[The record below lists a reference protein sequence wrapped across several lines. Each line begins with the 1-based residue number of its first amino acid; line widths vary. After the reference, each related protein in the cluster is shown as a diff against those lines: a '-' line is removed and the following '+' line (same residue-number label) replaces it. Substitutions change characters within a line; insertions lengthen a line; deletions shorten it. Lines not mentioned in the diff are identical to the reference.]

1 LSSQVL
7 IIGGGRGGQALVKIF
22 TSEKHVNIVGVVD
35 KSLKAPGM
43 LLAAKLNIPIAKDY
57 HVFLAQANVVIN
69 VTGDESLTEKL
80 RAEVKQGQEIIGGQS
95 AKLFWHLVTE
105 RQKSIEEAQKQLEE
119 YQALY
124 EVGLTLA
131 SSENLSTVNQTIVEY
146 ATRLTKTPAGSL
158 AILDESHGEMVLSA
172 VKGFSKNFAKVTHW
186 QIRAGGLTNYILNQA
201 GPVVISNLDKFKGFD
216 NPVLVAEKV
225 KALLAVPL
233 KAEGKIAGVLYV
245 NDFVPREFSQ
255 REISILALLST
266 YAALA
271 IERTKLLENTQL
283 LAITDGLTGLY
294 NHRHFQYRLN
304 EELARAQRYKHTVSL
319 MFIDVDYFKEY
330 NDINGHMKGN
340 NVLRTIGYLIRANQR
355 QSDFAARWGG
365 EEFAVI
371 MPETAKEQALNLAE
385 RLRVKVEKTPFENEE
400 KQPLGKI
407 TISLG
412 VASFPADGLT
422 SDELCLAAD
431 KALYKAKSAGRNC
444 AVAC

>member
-1 LSSQVL
+1 MSSQIL
-7 IIGGGRGGQALVKIF
+7 IIGAGQGGKALVELF
-22 TSEKHVNIVGVVD
+22 TAEKHAEIVGVVD
-35 KSLKAPGM
+35 KSLKAPGL
-43 LLAAKLNIPIAKDY
+43 LLAAKLNIPLAKDY
-57 HVFLAQANVVIN
+57 HVFLEKANVVIN
-69 VTGDESLTEKL
+69 VTGDETLTKKL
-80 RAEVKQGQEIIGGQS
+80 REEVEQGQEIIGGQS

-105 RQKSIEEAQKQLEE
+105 RQKSIEEAEKQLKE

-131 SSENLSTVNQTIVEY
+131 SSENLSSVNQTIVEY

-172 VKGFSKNFAKVTHW
+172 VKGFSKNFTNVRHW

-201 GPVVISNLDKFKGFD
+201 GPVVIGNLDKFKGFD

-255 REISILALLST
+255 RDISILALLST

-294 NHRHFQYRLN
+294 NHRHFQHRLN
-304 EELARAQRYKHTVSL
+304 EELARAQRYKHSLSL

-330 NDINGHMKGN
+330 NDINGHIKGN
-340 NVLRTIGYLIRANQR
+340 NVLRTIGHLIKSSQR

-371 MPETAKEQALNLAE
+371 MPETSKEQALNLAE
-385 RLRVKVEKTPFENEE
+385 RLRLKVQETPFENEE
-400 KQPLGKI
+400 KQPLGKV
-407 TISLG
+407 TVSLG
-412 VASFPADGLT
+412 VASFPVDALT
-422 SDELCLAAD
+422 CDELCLAAD
-431 KALYKAKSAGRNC
+431 KALYKAKSSGRNC
-444 AVAC
+444 AVTN